1 MIKALLKSDA
11 GAGTL
16 LVLSA
21 VVALV
26 IANSPLA
33 AAYEHLLESDLRLG
47 IGPLAL
53 TKTVLHWINDGL
65 MAVFFMVVGLEIKR
79 ELVVGELSDRRRA
92 ALPVFGALGGMI
104 APALVYLAVTAGDA
118 AATPGWP
125 IPTATDIAFALGVL
139 ALVRKH
145 VAPGLRI
152 FLLGLAII
160 DDLGAVILIALL
172 FTSDIS
178 GQALTWAAACVAVL
192 VALNRGGV
200 RRLWPYMVV
209 GFLLWLSVLKSGV
222 HATLAGVV
230 IGLCVPLGRGGSA
243 AATDGNSPLHRL
255 EHALQPWVA
264 FAIMPLFAL
273 ANAGASLEGFGLRTL
288 AEPARG
294 RARPRAA
301 AGRRH
306 LAQPLRRRHHHRHRV
321 HDVAVH
327 RLARLPGRRTGH
339 GHAAR
344 RAGRLAAVGGAG
356 MPVAARAASPGIGLS
371 EAADGRRGQPAVAD
385 AAGISTEGAGAGAGA
400 VGAGTTTVGLKSLA
414 APLKDGAGAGCGA
427 SSEGATRRAP
437 LKRTR

>member
-1 MIKALLKSDA
+1 MIKSLLKSDA
-11 GAGTL
+11 GAGVL

-21 VVALV
+21 AVALV

-33 AAYEHLLESDLRLG
+33 TAYEHLLESDLRLG

-65 MAVFFMVVGLEIKR
+65 MAVFFIVVGLEIKR
-79 ELVVGELSDRRRA
+79 ELLIGELSDRRRA
-92 ALPVFGALGGMI
+92 ALPLFGALGGMVV
-104 APALVYLAVTAGDA
+104 PALVYLAVNAGDP

-145 VAPGLRI
+145 VAPGLRV

-192 VALNRGGV
+192 VALNRGRV
-200 RRLWPYMVV
+200 RRLWPYMAV

-230 IGLCVPLGRGGSA
+230 IGLCVPLGDKGST
-243 AATDGNSPLHRL
+243 ATGSEGHSPLHRL

-264 FAIMPLFAL
+264 YAIMPLFAL

-288 AEPARG
+288 VEPVTLGILLGLFLGKQFGVFLASRVAVALG
-294 RARPRAA
+294 VAQLP
-301 AGRRH
+301 AGATWSSLYGVAIITGIGFTMSLFIGSLAFPDGGQDTAMRLGVLAGSLLSAVLGCLWL
-306 LAQPLRRRHHHRHRV
+306 LAQRR
-321 HDVAVH
+321 
-327 RLARLPGRRTGH
+327 
-339 GHAAR
+339 
-344 RAGRLAAVGGAG
+344 
-356 MPVAARAASPGIGLS
+356 
-371 EAADGRRGQPAVAD
+371 PA
-385 AAGISTEGAGAGAGA
+385 
-400 VGAGTTTVGLKSLA
+400 
-414 APLKDGAGAGCGA
+414 
-427 SSEGATRRAP
+427 
-437 LKRTR
+437 